1 VSSQDTTSSPF
12 EAIKH
17 TTEEGAEYWSAR
29 ELAPILDYS
38 RWQRFWPVIEK
49 AMVACGNSGQTLE
62 DHFTRVG
69 KMIETGKGAKRVVD
83 DWLLSRYACYLVV
96 QNADPEKPIIALG
109 QTYFAVRTREA
120 ELAEE
125 AALQGMTEDQLRLY
139 VRRQLADHNKQLAEA
154 AYAAGV
160 PSDGFAAFQNHGY
173 RGLYAGETAAT
184 IASRKG
190 LTKGQEILDHMGSTE
205 LAANLFRATQAE
217 EKLRRSGPI
226 GQAAANQVHYDMG
239 KAVRQFILDQGGTP
253 PEQLPTPAQSIQQ
266 LQRQEQQRLEAE
278 RRAKLQPSLF
288 SPDPDADNADSA
300 TSNDDNE

>member
-1 VSSQDTTSSPF
+1 MSDQQATSSPF

-29 ELAPILDYS
+29 ELAPVLDYS

-49 AMVACGNSGQTLE
+49 AMVACNNSGQALE

-69 KMIETGKGAKRVVD
+69 RMIEIGNGAQRVVD

-96 QNADPEKPIIALG
+96 QNADPEKPIVALG

-125 AALQGMTEDQLRLY
+125 AALQGMTEDQQRLY
-139 VRRQLADHNKQLAEA
+139 IRHQLAGHNKQLAEA
-154 AYAAGV
+154 AHAAGV
-160 PSDGFAAFQNHGY
+160 PSDGFASFQNHGY
-173 RGLYAGETAAT
+173 RGLYAGETAAM
-184 IASRKG
+184 IAARKG
-190 LTKGQEILDHMGSTE
+190 LKKEQEILDHMGSTE

-226 GQAAANQVHYDMG
+226 GQEAANQIHHDMG
-239 KAVRQFILDQGGTP
+239 KAVRQFILDQGGAP
-253 PEQLPTPAQSIQQ
+253 PEELPTPAQSIQQ
-266 LQRQEQQRLEAE
+266 LQREEQQRIEAE
-278 RRAKLQPSLF
+278 HAEHQGKRKPSLI
-288 SPDPDADNADSA
+288 SPDDGDGRGED
-300 TSNDDNE
+300 E

>member
-1 VSSQDTTSSPF
+1 MSDQETGSSPF

-17 TTEEGAEYWSAR
+17 TTDEGAEYWSAR
-29 ELAPILDYS
+29 ELAPVLDYS

-49 AMVACGNSGQTLE
+49 AMVACSNSGQALE

-69 KMIETGKGAKRVVD
+69 KMIEAGKGAKRVVD

-96 QNADPEKPIIALG
+96 QNADPEKSIVALG
-109 QTYFAVRTREA
+109 QTYFAVQTRRA

-125 AALQGMTEDQLRLY
+125 AALQGMSEDQLRLY
-139 VRRQLADHNKQLAEA
+139 VRHQLADHNKQLAAA

-160 PSDGFAAFQNHGY
+160 PSDGFATFQNHGY
-173 RGLYAGETAAT
+173 RGLYAGETAAM
-184 IASRKG
+184 IAARKG
-190 LTKGQEILDHMGSTE
+190 IERGQEILDHMGSTE

-217 EKLRRSGPI
+217 DKLRRSGNI

-253 PEQLPTPAQSIQQ
+253 PEELPTPAQSIQQ
-266 LQRQEQQRLEAE
+266 LQRAEQRRIEADRQPTRNSSLYPVADGDNGDNGDE
-278 RRAKLQPSLF
+278 R
-288 SPDPDADNADSA
+288 
-300 TSNDDNE
+300 

>member
-1 VSSQDTTSSPF
+1 MSDQGTASSAF
-12 EAIKH
+12 EAVKH
-17 TTEEGAEYWSAR
+17 TTREGDEYWSAR

-49 AMVACGNSGQTLE
+49 AMLACSNSGQELE

-69 KMIETGKGAKRVVD
+69 KMIEIGKGAQRVVD

-125 AALQGMTEDQLRLY
+125 AALQGMSEDQLRLY
-139 VRRQLADHNKQLAEA
+139 VRQQLADHNKQLAAA

-173 RGLYAGETAAT
+173 RGLYAGETAAM
-184 IASRKG
+184 IARRKG
-190 LTKGQEILDHMGSTE
+190 LSRGQEILDHMGSTE

-217 EKLRRSGPI
+217 EKLRRSGNI
-226 GQAAANQVHYDMG
+226 GQAAANRVHHDMG
-239 KAVRQFILDQGGTP
+239 VAVRQFILDQGGTP
-253 PEQLPTPAQSIQQ
+253 PEQLPTPEQSIQQ
-266 LQRQEQQRLEAE
+266 LERAEQQRIEAKRQE
-278 RRAKLQPSLF
+278 EQQPTLF
-288 SPDPDADNADSA
+288 LPDTPDA
-300 TSNDDNE
+300 EE